1 MKDVLARAKELVN
14 ELSEL
19 LNKEEKKGDTELS
32 ELAAGEEFYTEIG
45 EFIVLEQLEGIT
57 KVITKDLY
65 LKDVVFDN
73 TSADYRNSD
82 LKKIF
87 DEKIYEKF
95 CEVFGK
101 ENIIEHEANLITVD
115 GQQEYGMTECY
126 VRPLTF
132 DEARKYNDLLVNE
145 DLPDWYWTCTAWSVP
160 GREWSRSLAVV
171 SPSGYIINLSYVS
184 CNGVRPFCILKSNIF
199 VSKEEK

>member
-65 LKDVVFDN
+65 LKYKAKVQ
-73 TSADYRNSD
+73 
-82 LKKIF
+82 KIF
-87 DEKIYEKF
+87 FLLEQKKA
-95 CEVFGK
+95 EV
-101 ENIIEHEANLITVD
+101 IRY
-115 GQQEYGMTECY
+115 Q
-126 VRPLTF
+126 
-132 DEARKYNDLLVNE
+132 YN
-145 DLPDWYWTCTAWSVP
+145 
-160 GREWSRSLAVV
+160 
-171 SPSGYIINLSYVS
+171 
-184 CNGVRPFCILKSNIF
+184 
-199 VSKEEK
+199 SKK